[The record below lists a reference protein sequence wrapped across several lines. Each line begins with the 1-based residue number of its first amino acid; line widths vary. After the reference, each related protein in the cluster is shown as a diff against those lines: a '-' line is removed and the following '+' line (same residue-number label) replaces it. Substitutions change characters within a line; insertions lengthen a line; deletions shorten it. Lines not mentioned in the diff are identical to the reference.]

1 MPHRRLDR
9 CRIDAT
15 LTAHPYKLVGDEI
28 VEDRKIGHS
37 QLFLQPSVSH
47 RAACALLNGLLL
59 TCESGDDIYQSQVM
73 NPEFRKC
80 MTQTNIENCPVTGFV
95 KIYKPVLFHR
105 IRHATGMNEQ
115 NYYSCLD
122 FEKVGMNCLTDS
134 DSKSGQSF
142 WISKN
147 EKIVLK
153 TIKKYECKNLQRI
166 LDDYSDHIIACE
178 GKSCISTVL
187 GLYRVI
193 LKSGGKR
200 YFMVSRN
207 VYPESNINEI
217 NQNVDNTLIIDQNN
231 ENLNI
236 DINENKNENN
246 INMKSNVLAKFD
258 LKGSTVGR
266 KASLTSSVM
275 KDLDLIGFNILFPLG
290 ESVRKTVLQTLEK
303 DVLFLRKHSF
313 MDYSLLVAV
322 ENTGTPG
329 VRAPSELNTNTRFV
343 NGFSVLKSDR

>member
-1 MPHRRLDR
+1 M
-9 CRIDAT
+9 T
-15 LTAHPYKLVGDEI
+15 LTEERSTILIILFSRELLCEQV
-28 VEDRKIGHS
+28 
-37 QLFLQPSVSH
+37 FLQPSVSH

-80 MTQTNIENCPVTGFV
+80 TTQTNIENCPVTGFV

-115 NYYSCLD
+115 SYYSCLD

-147 EKIVLK
+147 EKVVLK

-166 LDDYSDHIIACE
+166 LDDYSDHIIACG

-207 VYPESNINEI
+207 VYPESDFNET
-217 NQNVDNTLIIDQNN
+217 NQNVENTVIIDQNN
-231 ENLNI
+231 EN
-236 DINENKNENN
+236 ENN
-246 INMKSNVLAKFD
+246 LKCKTLAKFD

-290 ESVRKTVLQTLEK
+290 SVRKTVLQILEK
-303 DVLFLRKHSF
+303 DVLFLRKHFF

-329 VRAPSELNTNTRFV
+329 IRAPELNTNIRFLD
-343 NGFSVLKSDR
+343 GFSVLKSDR

>member
-1 MPHRRLDR
+1 MSLKEK
-9 CRIDAT
+9 CSTFILT
-15 LTAHPYKLVGDEI
+15 LSNFSFICEQV
-28 VEDRKIGHS
+28 
-37 QLFLQPSVSH
+37 FLQPSVSH

-59 TCESGDDIYQSQVM
+59 TCEAGDDIYQSKVM

-80 MTQTNIENCPVTGFV
+80 TTETNIENCPVTGFV
-95 KIYKPVLFHR
+95 KIYKPVLFQR
-105 IRHATGMNEQ
+105 IRQATGMSEQ
-115 NYYSCLD
+115 NYYDCLD
-122 FEKVGMNCLTDS
+122 FEKVGMCCLTDS

-166 LDDYSDHIIACE
+166 LDDYSDHVIKCD

-193 LKSGGKR
+193 LKSGGRR

-207 VYPESNINEI
+207 VYPDTSSN
-217 NQNVDNTLIIDQNN
+217 NVNSGVENVNLLDQNN
-231 ENLNI
+231 GRSNT
-236 DINENKNENN
+236 NENGSKA
-246 INMKSNVLAKFD
+246 KSKTLAKFD

-266 KASLTSSVM
+266 KASVTSSVM
-275 KDLDLIGFNILFPLG
+275 KDLDLIGFDILFPLG
-290 ESVRKTVLQTLEK
+290 SVRKSVLQILEK
-303 DVLFLRKHSF
+303 DVVFLRKHFF

-322 ENTGTPG
+322 ESADTPG
-329 VRAPSELNTNTRFV
+329 FRAPDVNTNMRFAD
-343 NGFSVLKSDR
+343 GFSILKSDRYFVF